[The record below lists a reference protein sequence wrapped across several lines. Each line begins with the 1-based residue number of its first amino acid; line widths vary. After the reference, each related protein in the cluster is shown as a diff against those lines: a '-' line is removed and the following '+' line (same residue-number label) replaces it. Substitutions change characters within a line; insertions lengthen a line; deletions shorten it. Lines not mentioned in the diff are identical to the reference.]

1 MDNVMDKNQL
11 ADMGLAIASRFCEIN
26 TNISSPTFRLYRD
39 PYDVE
44 VKKIKAVGTCG
55 YYRRGVI
62 HIAIPACAHNNPSYS
77 WPGFISDRT
86 PYGVIQHELGHH
98 VDEIMSGLDVYR
110 NKPGNFFSDKIREQS
125 GEKPITSY
133 SPNTMEWFAEIFRLF
148 VTNPL
153 LLERIRPKA
162 YKAIAEHFKPVVN
175 LPEIGVLSA
184 FQAPEKVLERM
195 FKWISG
201 NK

>member
-1 MDNVMDKNQL
+1 MDKNYL
-11 ADMGLAIASRFCEIN
+11 ADSGALLMQKFCEDNPRIPLPKLN
-26 TNISSPTFRLYRD
+26 LYRD
-39 PYDVE
+39 PEQSE
-44 VKKIKAVGTCG
+44 VRNIKAVGTCG

-62 HIAIPACAHNNPSYS
+62 HVAVPACAHKNANYS

-98 VDEIMSGLDVYR
+98 VDEVESKCDVYR
-110 NKPGNFFSDKIREQS
+110 NKPGNFFSDQIREES

-162 YKAIAEHFKPVVN
+162 YKALTQHFKPVVS
-175 LPEIGVLSA
+175 LHYAGVMNA
-184 FQAPEKVLERM
+184 FQAPDRIFERM
-195 FKWISG
+195 NKWIG
-201 NK
+201 EGK